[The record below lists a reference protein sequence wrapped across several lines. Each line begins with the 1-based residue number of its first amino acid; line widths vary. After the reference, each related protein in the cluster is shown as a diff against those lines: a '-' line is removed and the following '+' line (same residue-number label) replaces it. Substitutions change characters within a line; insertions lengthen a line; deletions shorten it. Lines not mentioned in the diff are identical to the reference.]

1 MSWRLAPLGL
11 KYILILKIRIDA
23 SYISRFFCSYISYI
37 QKLSFENLLAL
48 PQAKDVNV
56 KKLNILETKKMK
68 IFDLFDDK
76 RVNF

>member
-23 SYISRFFCSYISYI
+23 SYISRFFCSYI

-48 PQAKDVNV
+48 PPAKDVNV

>member
-1 MSWRLAPLGL
+1 MPLGPQF
-11 KYILILKIRIDA
+11 KIYIDIEDQNRGFTYKPKPFL
-23 SYISRFFCSYISYI
+23 SYI
-37 QKLSFENLLAL
+37 QNTSFKNLLAL

-56 KKLNILETKKMK
+56 KKLNIPETKKMK

>member
-1 MSWRLAPLGL
+1 MPCLLAPSL
-11 KYILILKIRIDA
+11 KYMYIDIEDQNRGFA
-23 SYISRFFCSYISYI
+23 YKPLLFCI
-37 QKLSFENLLAL
+37 QNTSFKNLLAL